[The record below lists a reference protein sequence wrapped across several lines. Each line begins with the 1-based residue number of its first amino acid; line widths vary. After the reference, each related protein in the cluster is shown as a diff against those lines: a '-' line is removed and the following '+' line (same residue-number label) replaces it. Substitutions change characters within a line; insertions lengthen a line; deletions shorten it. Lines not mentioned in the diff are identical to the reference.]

1 MGGLCILWDGFA
13 FFAKGLYLVQKV
25 SILCKRLVF
34 CAMGLYF
41 VGGVCILCKGFIFR
55 ARGSYFWEGF
65 IFCDVCHIFKRIQLF
80 EGHIKAL
87 NSTRGRGL
95 HTPEGFIKHG
105 CCSCRTLVRHSC
117 QGRDGKTSARSW
129 MTRCLNS
136 VLINCATLP
145 KTYFYVCKIISNE
158 PNILLGCQYFT
169 ELSYILDGEQNI
181 SILIINP
188 KIKMKCHFKNQ
199 IFIVLYF

>member
-1 MGGLCILWDGFA
+1 MQGVYILSEGFV
-13 FFAKGLYLVQKV
+13 YRV
-25 SILCKRLVF
+25 R
-34 CAMGLYF
+34 GLYF
-41 VGGVCILCKGFIFR
+41 VQGV
-55 ARGSYFWEGF
+55 
-65 IFCDVCHIFKRIQLF
+65 HIFGRALYFVITGFKRFQLF

-87 NSTRGRGL
+87 NFTRGRGL

-105 CCSCRTLVRHSC
+105 CCSCHTLVRHSC
-117 QGRDGKTSARSW
+117 QGCDGKTSARSW

-136 VLINCATLP
+136 VLINFVTLP

-181 SILIINP
+181 SILIINL
-188 KIKMKCHFKNQ
+188 KIKMKYYFKNQ
-199 IFIVLYF
+199 ILIVFCC

>member
-1 MGGLCILWDGFA
+1 MITG
-13 FFAKGLYLVQKV
+13 
-25 SILCKRLVF
+25 
-34 CAMGLYF
+34 
-41 VGGVCILCKGFIFR
+41 
-55 ARGSYFWEGF
+55 
-65 IFCDVCHIFKRIQLF
+65 FKRFQLF

-87 NSTRGRGL
+87 NFTRGRGL

-105 CCSCRTLVRHSC
+105 CCSCHTLVRHSC
-117 QGRDGKTSARSW
+117 QGCDGKTSARSW

-136 VLINCATLP
+136 VLINFVTLP

-181 SILIINP
+181 SILIINL
-188 KIKMKCHFKNQ
+188 KIKMKYHFKNQ
-199 IFIVLYF
+199 ILIVFCC